1 MNNKSKKVLLC
12 VFILIAILVVLIV
25 IPKGKQEKVNED
37 ALKFKEDY
45 EAFNN
50 KTNSSGKT
58 YRSVNIDKN
67 NPFIYKTEDDI
78 VSMMN
83 NKETFIVYFGFNTCP
98 WCRSVIEELV
108 SVSKDLKI
116 NTIYYVNIRPNDVDI
131 RDTITINDDGSYEKT
146 KEGTS
151 GYNKLLELMDNVL
164 SNYSRSDKDGNS
176 VDVHEKRIYAPNVVA
191 VLKGKSIKLDTGI
204 SDSQNDAYMDLT
216 TEMKKET
223 YDKFKEVLKSI
234 QIECNE
240 AC

>member
-1 MNNKSKKVLLC
+1 MKKKIIICVCILLVLLC
-12 VFILIAILVVLIV
+12 GIFFITKNKGSNKDAI
-25 IPKGKQEKVNED
+25 
-37 ALKFKEDY
+37 KFKEDY

-50 KTNSSGKT
+50 KTNSSGKN

-78 VSMMN
+78 VNMIN

-98 WCRSVIEELV
+98 WCRSVIEELI
-108 SVSKDLKI
+108 SVSKDLKV
-116 NTIYYVNIRPNDVDI
+116 NTIYYVNIRPNDEDI
-131 RDTITINDDGSYEKT
+131 RDTITIKEDGSYEKT

-164 SNYSRSDKDGNS
+164 ADYSRTDKDGNS

-191 VLKGKSIKLDTGI
+191 VLKGKTIKLDTGI
-204 SDSQNDAYMDLT
+204 SSNQTDAYMTLT
-216 TEMKKET
+216 ADMKKET